1 MNVHHS
7 HGTFYRINA
16 IMIFAPFTFLL
27 SEITFNVSG
36 FFVSVNMYS
45 GSLVPDQIPKPIVEI

>member
-1 MNVHHS
+1 MNVHNS

-27 SEITFNVSG
+27 SEITFNVSR
-36 FFVSVNMYS
+36 FSVSVNMYDVNILLIFEFDIES
-45 GSLVPDQIPKPIVEI
+45 